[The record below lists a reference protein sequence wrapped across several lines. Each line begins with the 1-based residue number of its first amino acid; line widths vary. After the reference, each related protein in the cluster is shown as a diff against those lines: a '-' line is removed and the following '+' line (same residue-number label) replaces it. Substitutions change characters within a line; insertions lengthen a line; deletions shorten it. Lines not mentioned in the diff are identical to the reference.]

1 MILDTISTAIL
12 TIGNLRWKGIIA
24 VLKLNEKIYK
34 LGIKKTKKEMRKC
47 EKYITRDIDFK
58 KYSITINF

>member
-34 LGIKKTKKEMRKC
+34 LGIKKTKKEMRK
-47 EKYITRDIDFK
+47 YT
-58 KYSITINF
+58 N